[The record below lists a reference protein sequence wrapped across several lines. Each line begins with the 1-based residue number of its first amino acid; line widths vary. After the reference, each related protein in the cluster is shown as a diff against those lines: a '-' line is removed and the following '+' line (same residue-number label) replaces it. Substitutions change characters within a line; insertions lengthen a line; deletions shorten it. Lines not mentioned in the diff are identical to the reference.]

1 MAKKTD
7 VDFTQRT
14 IAAMAQEMV
23 NAKSAID
30 RSFAAFK
37 ALAREH
43 GIKLPKPD

>member
-7 VDFTQRT
+7 IDFTKRT

-37 ALAREH
+37 ALAKEH